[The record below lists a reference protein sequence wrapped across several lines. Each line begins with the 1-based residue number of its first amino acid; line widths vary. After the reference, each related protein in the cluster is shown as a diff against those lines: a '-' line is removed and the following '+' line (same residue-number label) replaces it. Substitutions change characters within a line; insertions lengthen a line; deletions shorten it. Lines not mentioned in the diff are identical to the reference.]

1 MKLIFSLKKL
11 EENLIFNK
19 MLTYFLSTIFI
30 IFILFLGIFSFDYS
44 YEIINFKKEYRQLK
58 QSNICESLNTTLNLC

>member
-19 MLTYFLSTIFI
+19 MLTYFLSTVFI
-30 IFILFLGIFSFDYS
+30 VFILFLGIFSFDYS
-44 YEIINFKKEYRQLK
+44 YEIINLKKEYRQLK
-58 QSNICESLNTTLNLC
+58 QSNMCESLNTTLNLC

>member
-19 MLTYFLSTIFI
+19 ISTYILSTVFI
-30 IFILFLGIFSFDYS
+30 IFILFLAIFSFDYS
-44 YEIINFKKEYRQLK
+44 HEIINSKKEYRQLK
-58 QSNICESLNTTLNLC
+58 QSNMCESLNTTLKLC